1 MKPASTLIFLLAI
14 GCAMPSRA
22 LRLEPQPNPTS
33 APLPV
38 VDIEDASHMVVAH
51 LYELPGETMKLDS
64 DSQKPASGAGY
75 YEAMPGEDYFL
86 LVLGKLQFPR
96 LGKESCPCAL
106 HMDKIG
112 WNRQGAL
119 TIIAGLRPFL
129 ETSSGARIPIVS
141 DVKHPRIANGRLYF
155 KLKGRYSEYW
165 VLTRFGQSV
174 EVGDHA
180 FRLRRAHP
188 VGACW
193 PLHILGGG
201 RNSPPARGHPSR
213 EVLHPTDGTQL
224 HAPAA
229 GQEDGQRHRRPLHP
243 GTVSSLKISKSL
255 TSRLFTPSAL
265 SATVR

>member
-1 MKPASTLIFLLAI
+1 MKPVSALILLLAI
-14 GCAMPSRA
+14 GCALPSSA

-75 YEAMPGEDYFL
+75 YDAMPGEDYFL

-119 TIIAGLRPFL
+119 TIIVGLRPFL

-174 EVGDHA
+174 EVGGPWGLWEITRFVFA
-180 FRLRRAHP
+180 VLIPLALVGLFTFSV
-188 VGACW
+188 VGAIRLLREDTHPEKSFIQLMGLSFMRL
-193 PLHILGGG
+193 PL
-201 RNSPPARGHPSR
+201 ARKMDSDTAVPSIR
-213 EVLHPTDGTQL
+213 EQ
-224 HAPAA
+224 
-229 GQEDGQRHRRPLHP
+229 
-243 GTVSSLKISKSL
+243 
-255 TSRLFTPSAL
+255 
-265 SATVR
+265 